1 MFTSFKGL
9 QKCQYIDFF
18 FRKGGERMA
27 EESSILSNKMI
38 LPISLMTLAVNVVT
52 LIVLISK

>member
-1 MFTSFKGL
+1 MTKL
-9 QKCQYIDFF
+9 QIHNFDK
-18 FRKGGERMA
+18 KGGEKMA

>member
-1 MFTSFKGL
+1 MS
-9 QKCQYIDFF
+9 IHNFF
-18 FRKGGERMA
+18 LKKGGEKMA